1 MSLFTDDVS
10 NLITNT
16 ILNNLGCFGSANTL
30 TQAQIININCNPPSN
45 WGQVVYNGEICK
57 LARQTLQPNDPRLC
71 TFCYACCVTD
81 TNQNNFLQIKN
92 DCGIDDVLLA
102 KIKQSI
108 TSQLSTLNPNV
119 AMPASLTT
127 LLDTITTTG
136 VNKAI
141 TDIISVQNINING
154 VGVQSRVNQSIVA
167 SIMLNTIRTPEFI
180 EALNKYLSDLKSE
193 QQKAPPSV
201 PITSTPTANKPPPII
216 TNKPINKSFFTYS
229 NIIYIFISFVCF
241 ILIILMLKQAKS
253 NLSSN

>member
-1 MSLFTDDVS
+1 
-10 NLITNT
+10 
-16 ILNNLGCFGSANTL
+16 
-30 TQAQIININCNPPSN
+30 
-45 WGQVVYNGEICK
+45 
-57 LARQTLQPNDPRLC
+57 
-71 TFCYACCVTD
+71 
-81 TNQNNFLQIKN
+81 
-92 DCGIDDVLLA
+92 
-102 KIKQSI
+102 
-108 TSQLSTLNPNV
+108 
-119 AMPASLTT
+119 MPASLTT

-180 EALNKYLSDLKSE
+180 EALNKYLADLKAE